1 MARTKEFVSH
11 YLREIVFGLEDSIV
25 STLGAVSGVA
35 VGSGAGETV
44 IMAGLVI
51 VAVEALSMSAG
62 SYLSSKAATEAYTS
76 RATQDATRVLAER
89 TSDDESLRDFFKRKN
104 FKKVEVDI
112 VLKAITR
119 ERKIWLRE
127 IARGEY
133 RLAATVTEIPLIA
146 AGVMG
151 LFYLAGGV
159 LVVFPYLLLP
169 LEQAFPLAITLGV
182 GTLGAL
188 GWVKSLLTGSQPGRS
203 IVEMVLIS
211 CVAAAVGIIIGKL
224 FAIA

>member
-1 MARTKEFVSH
+1 MARAKEFVSH
-11 YLREIVFGLEDSIV
+11 YLREIVFGLEDSVV

-44 IMAGLVI
+44 ILAGLVI

-62 SYLSSKAATEAYTS
+62 SYLSSKAATEAYTARLS
-76 RATQDATRVLAER
+76 QDATRVLAER
-89 TSDDESLRDFFKRKN
+89 TSDDESLREFFQRKKL
-104 FKKVEVDI
+104 KKSDI
-112 VLKAITR
+112 DLVLKAITR
-119 ERKIWLRE
+119 ERKSWLRE

-151 LFYLAGGV
+151 LFYISGGT

-169 LEQAFPLAITLGV
+169 IEQAFPLAIILGV
-182 GTLGAL
+182 VALALL
-188 GWVKSLLTGSQPGRS
+188 GWIKSLLTGTRPGRS
-203 IVEMVLIS
+203 ILEMVLIS
-211 CVAAAVGIIIGKL
+211 CVAAAVGVIIGKL